1 MPSDSRPGLNPERL
15 VQLMRSA
22 IDRSHLDLFGYR
34 VLTEAASG
42 AYAVT
47 PVLAAMAGATVIAL
61 ATATKYATTE
71 ELRHETNVLAELAG
85 VTRQIDLTLE
95 KTVEMVATADIIT
108 NSGQI
113 RPIDDALISRMKVSA
128 VIPLMYE
135 SWEFRSSDVD
145 LASCHARGISVAGT
159 NERHPSVDVFSYLGL
174 MAVKQLHDA
183 GIAVYRSR
191 VVLLCDNQFEPFIVH
206 GLQSCGA
213 EVVVSDQLTSDLLTG
228 GCDAVLLAM
237 HPSGEPLITHT
248 DARLLQDKA
257 PGSVFVQYW
266 GDADRRSLAAANIPV
281 WPPEA
286 PQPGH
291 MAVLPSAIG
300 PEPIVRL
307 QTGGLKVGEILLR
320 GLDRS
325 SAEDRSLVQLL

>member
-1 MPSDSRPGLNPERL
+1 
-15 VQLMRSA
+15 MRSA
-22 IDRSHLDLFGYR
+22 VDRSQLDLSGYR
-34 VLTEAASG
+34 VMTEAASG

-47 PVLAAMAGATVIAL
+47 PVLAAMAGATVL
-61 ATATKYATTE
+61 AVASTTKYATTE
-71 ELRHETNVLAELAG
+71 ELRGETNVLAELAG
-85 VTRQIDLTLE
+85 VARHIDLTVE
-95 KTVEMVATADIIT
+95 KSHDMVASADVIT

-113 RPIDDALISRMKVSA
+113 RPIDEAMISRMKVSA
-128 VIPLMYE
+128 VIPIMYE

-145 LASCHARGISVAGT
+145 LACCRARGIPVAGT
-159 NERHPSVDVFSYLGL
+159 NERHPTVDVFSYLGL

-183 GIAVYRSR
+183 GISVYRSR
-191 VVLLCDNQFEPFIVH
+191 IILLCDNQFKPFIVH

-213 EVVVSDQLTSDLLTG
+213 EVVVSEQLTSDVLAG
-228 GCDAVLLAM
+228 GCDAVLVAM
-237 HPSGEPLITHT
+237 HPTGQPVITDT
-248 DARLLQDKA
+248 DARLLRDTV
-257 PGSVFVQYW
+257 PGSVLVQYW
-266 GDADRRSLAAANIPV
+266 GDADRRSLSAANIPV

-286 PQPGH
+286 PQQGH

-307 QTGGLKVGEILLR
+307 QAGGLKVGEILLR